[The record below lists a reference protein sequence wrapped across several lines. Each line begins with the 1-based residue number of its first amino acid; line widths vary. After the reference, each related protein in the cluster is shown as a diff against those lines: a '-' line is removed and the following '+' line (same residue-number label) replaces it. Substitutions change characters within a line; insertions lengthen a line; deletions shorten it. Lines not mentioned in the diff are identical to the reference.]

1 MIVGPSRRTM
11 YPTYV
16 YVRRITKKIKKTYT
30 PKSDAKTSKNQQVE
44 KDLLFASFG
53 AFDIRS
59 TIEQHTELFNV
70 DL

>member
-30 PKSDAKTSKNQQVE
+30 PKPDTKTRKNQQT
-44 KDLLFASFG
+44 KACI
-53 AFDIRS
+53 AR
-59 TIEQHTELFNV
+59 
-70 DL
+70 